1 MAKSTY
7 VYLPGLKAARERA
20 GMLQPD
26 LAAAIG
32 VSRYTVAGW
41 EQLQKRCSVGRL
53 PEMAAILKVGVRALQ
68 KEAKPGS
75 RSDSHH
81 VHALKGLKAAR
92 SEAGLLQRE
101 LAAKIHIGAQ
111 EIGRWEKGERLAS
124 GVQLYA
130 LADVLGVAPERLLED
145 RQVPAKA
152 APEKSTKEKKTA
164 PAKITYADM
173 KPETA
178 TRSDAVVRAENYRLY
193 YESKKNPKECE
204 CCGYPIAAHNK
215 NSVYCYAH
223 VSPDARRAYRERFGV
238 AS

>member
-7 VYLPGLKAARERA
+7 VFLPGLKAARERA

-53 PEMAAILKVGVRALQ
+53 PEMAALLKVGVRALQ

-81 VHALKGLKAAR
+81 VHAMKGLKAAR

-111 EIGRWEKGERLAS
+111 EIGRWENGERLAS

-130 LADVLGVAPERLLED
+130 LADVLGVAPEFLLEE

-152 APEKSTKEKKTA
+152 APEKTTREKKTT
-164 PAKITYADM
+164 PAKITYADI
-173 KPETA
+173 KPQKA
-178 TRSDAVVRAENYRLY
+178 TRPDSIVRSENYRFY
-193 YESKKNPKECE
+193 YKSKKQPKKCE
-204 CCGYPIAAHNK
+204 TCGVRLSAYNK
-215 NSVYCYAH
+215 KSVWCYAH
-223 VSPDARRAYRERFGV
+223 VTPDARREYRERV